1 MAASSKAVL
10 TDRGRGRL
18 LLKQLLSARIF
29 TKVTAQASQLQLLPK
44 LLENPEIGLK
54 LLEVATR
61 LDKLTWRLDGE
72 GEWLDFGWGEPVTRQ
87 HQLVPTKDLGVYI
100 TLVEGRCIVTDVLP
114 GSVAGEEDKVER
126 GDVLTRL
133 MGSSLIGVDSTS
145 KICRLLAKDRRQP
158 ISLTVAKA
166 FQPETGE
173 LFPPLVPLLK
183 RAGLQVEELQKRYF
197 FTKRGRKRNV
207 APADEGFNPLE
218 DEEDDYNGEEE
229 NEEVHGLPCLY
240 LGSVSVGTSG
250 DVDRL
255 GLGIDKVT
263 FSSSSFS
270 SMTLTGLKKNPF
282 SDSGVEK

>member
-1 MAASSKAVL
+1 MTASSKAVL

-18 LLKQLLSARIF
+18 LLKQLLSSRIF
-29 TKVTAQASQLQLLPK
+29 TKVIAQASQLQLLPK
-44 LLENPEIGLK
+44 LLENPELGLK
-54 LLEVATR
+54 FLEVATQ
-61 LDKLTWRLDGE
+61 LDNLTWRLEGE
-72 GEWLDFGWGEPVTRQ
+72 GEWLDFGWGEPVSRH

-114 GSVAGEEDKVER
+114 GSVAGEEDKVEQ

-133 MGSSLIGVDSTS
+133 MGSSLIGVDSTN
-145 KICRLLAKDRRQP
+145 KICQLLAKDRGQP

-183 RAGLQVEELQKRYF
+183 RTGLQVEELQKTYF

-207 APADEGFNPLE
+207 APADEAFNPLD
-218 DEEDDYNGEEE
+218 DEEDEYNGVEE
-229 NEEVHGLPCLY
+229 NEEVHALPCLY

-250 DVDRL
+250 DMDRL
-255 GLGIDKVT
+255 GLGIDKVH
-263 FSSSSFS
+263 
-270 SMTLTGLKKNPF
+270 
-282 SDSGVEK
+282 

>member
-1 MAASSKAVL
+1 MATSSKVVL

-18 LLKQLLSARIF
+18 LLRELLSARIL
-29 TKVTAQASQLQLLPK
+29 TKVIAQASQLQLVPR
-44 LLENPEIGLK
+44 LLENPDFGLK
-54 LLEVATR
+54 FLEVATR
-61 LDKLTWRLDGE
+61 LDKMTWRFEGE
-72 GEWLDFGWGEPVTRQ
+72 GEWLDFGWGEPVTKQ

-126 GDVLTRL
+126 GDVLIRL
-133 MGSSLIGVDSTS
+133 MGSSLVGVESTN
-145 KICRLLAKDRRQP
+145 KICRLLAKDRGRP

-166 FQPETGE
+166 FQSETGE

-183 RAGLQVEELQKRYF
+183 RAGLHVEELQRRYF
-197 FTKRGRKRNV
+197 FTKRGRRNGSST
-207 APADEGFNPLE
+207 ADEAFNPLE
-218 DEEDDYNGEEE
+218 DEEDEFEAGDE
-229 NEEVHGLPCLY
+229 NEEMHGLPCLY

-263 FSSSSFS
+263 PS
-270 SMTLTGLKKNPF
+270 TP
-282 SDSGVEK
+282 

>member
-1 MAASSKAVL
+1 MAASSKAVR
-10 TDRGRGRL
+10 TDGGRGRL
-18 LLKQLLSARIF
+18 LLKQILSERIF
-29 TKVTAQASQLQLLPK
+29 TKVLAQASQLQLLPK
-44 LLENPEIGLK
+44 QLENPEFGLK
-54 LLEVATR
+54 LLEVATQ
-61 LDKLTWRLDGE
+61 LDKLTWRLEGE

-87 HQLVPTKDLGVYI
+87 YQLVPTKDLGVYI
-100 TLVEGRCIVTDVLP
+100 TLVEGRCVVTDVLP

-133 MGSSLIGVDSTS
+133 MGSSLIGVESTN
-145 KICRLLAKDRRQP
+145 KICRLLAKDRGRP

-183 RAGLQVEELQKRYF
+183 RAGLHVEELQKRYF
-197 FTKRGRKRNV
+197 FTKRGRKKQMV
-207 APADEGFNPLE
+207 PADEAFNPLE
-218 DEEDDYNGEEE
+218 DEEDEYDVGEE

-255 GLGIDKVT
+255 GLGINKVT
-263 FSSSSFS
+263 LGSSSS
-270 SMTLTGLKKNPF
+270 LL
-282 SDSGVEK
+282 